1 MRKVRNLPATFVI
14 TTLTILLVVAVVS
27 TIVLA
32 LFSVSKKA
40 TVTLTFAGDVAV
52 EVDGITG
59 PSSSY
64 TWNVA
69 TKDNSTTNIT
79 SGSAVVSAPVFDD
92 IGVKVTKGATTETP
106 VTVRVFAIVYTTN
119 SSIESLTSSGVSGVT
134 TVTSYT
140 TQEQSLIS
148 SVPSGAKYSAICVTK
163 EFSATQSTFT
173 KMLNEFYP
181 LTQTL
186 TDASMGVK
194 TQGIVVVT
202 AKNRS
207 VATGQTITTDD
218 WNGII
223 NFSEKG
229 IKWS

>member
-1 MRKVRNLPATFVI
+1 MRRVRNLPATFVI

-59 PSSSY
+59 SSSSY

-69 TKDNSTTNIT
+69 TKDDSTNIT

-92 IGVKVTKGATTETP
+92 IGVKVTKGATTDTP

-186 TDASMGVK
+186 TDASMGAK

-207 VATGQTITTDD
+207 VSTGQTITTDD
-218 WNGII
+218 WNSII
-223 NFSEKG
+223 NFTNAG